1 MGCTSANN
9 IYFLKGGDRD
19 KRVNGYVFSFSIRK
33 GSEKFKKYVLDDA
46 SYTDRDGKPL
56 KEDFDYK
63 VKSRIEVREIK
74 ITLKNGSQK
83 SVLIDEKQVVFWS
96 KKYADKARTE
106 REETIKK
113 ALDIIANP
121 KKHNKSTVHGAAA
134 YIKNITFDKKTGEVL
149 EEPGKKLIYDEEK
162 AVEDAKYDGYYCI
175 ITSELEMHE
184 QRVIEIYRG
193 LSDIEDNFKVS
204 KSDLD
209 IQPVHVSRK
218 DRINAHV
225 LTCFISL
232 VILRLIQKRTD
243 YRFTPEQII
252 TCLNEISCSH
262 EHTNLYLFDYRSNI
276 SDCIGEAFGIDF
288 TQKRLRLSEIKNIL
302 ASSKK

>member
-46 SYTDRDGKPL
+46 GYTDRDGKPL

-63 VKSRIEVREIK
+63 VKSRTEVREIK

-149 EEPGKKLIYDEEK
+149 EEQG
-162 AVEDAKYDGYYCI
+162 
-175 ITSELEMHE
+175 
-184 QRVIEIYRG
+184 R
-193 LSDIEDNFKVS
+193 
-204 KSDLD
+204 
-209 IQPVHVSRK
+209 
-218 DRINAHV
+218 
-225 LTCFISL
+225 
-232 VILRLIQKRTD
+232 
-243 YRFTPEQII
+243 
-252 TCLNEISCSH
+252 
-262 EHTNLYLFDYRSNI
+262 
-276 SDCIGEAFGIDF
+276 
-288 TQKRLRLSEIKNIL
+288 
-302 ASSKK
+302 